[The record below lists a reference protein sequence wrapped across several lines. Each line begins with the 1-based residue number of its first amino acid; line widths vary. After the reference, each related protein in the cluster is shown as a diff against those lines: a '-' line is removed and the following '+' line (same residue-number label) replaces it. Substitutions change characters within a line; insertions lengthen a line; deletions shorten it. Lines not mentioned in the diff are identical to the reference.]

1 MNAMSMI
8 FQLLV
13 AAFGLL
19 FIYMAVSAMRDGHFK
34 SPQKVVHGNYVG
46 VTLIKRS
53 ERPLAFW
60 FCTAAFL
67 FFGLVILLCA
77 WFVF

>member
-1 MNAMSMI
+1 MGAVTMI
-8 FQLLV
+8 FQVLF
-13 AAFGLL
+13 AAVGLL
-19 FIYMAVSAMRDGHFK
+19 FIYMAVRAMLDGHFK
-34 SPQKVVHGNYVG
+34 SPQKVVNGNYVG

-53 ERPLAFW
+53 VRPVAFW

-67 FFGLVILLCA
+67 FFGLAILLCA